1 MKIMRWISTLPLR
14 SRTLLLKKRLEQ
26 ELDEE
31 LQFHLDRR
39 VEQLLEQGFSPH
51 DAQQLATKA
60 LGGVERQK
68 ERCRN
73 VRAGQGLEA
82 LAADW
87 VFGWRQLRKN
97 KVTSG
102 AAILSLALAIGA
114 CTSAFRLIDA
124 LLLRPLPISDPHRLY
139 AIQLDG
145 FTFQGKPI
153 LWDTV
158 SYPSFQRMREALR
171 GQAELIAIEPA
182 QRADLT
188 YGSDDQMEKSQ
199 FQHVSGNMFSS
210 LGLRPALGRL
220 LNEDDDRVPGAKPY
234 AVISYAYWSARF
246 GRDPQVLGRT
256 FRMGIDTYQIVGVS
270 EEKFT
275 GTEPGTIADIFV
287 PTMMNLYGIR
297 EPGNGWLRVFVRPRP
312 GVAIEP
318 VREKMYAVYR
328 AFEQERAKSW
338 TNFPKELLVGY
349 PREKLLLHPASSG
362 VSLTQQDFRV
372 ALMALGVLVALVL
385 LIACANVA
393 NLMTAQAA
401 SRAREMALRVS
412 IGAGRLRLVQMVM
425 VESAMLAMLASGL
438 GAVFAWWAAPFVVNS
453 IGTPGNPVRLIL
465 PADWRVLGFGLLLT
479 LVVTLL
485 FGLMPALRASWVKPV
500 SALKG
505 GDDPHSRRRRMHGLI
520 TAQVAFCFVVLFL
533 ASLFTATLKHL
544 SDRPLGF
551 SPDRLLL
558 LDTVTQHPQPSARWD
573 EMIENLK
580 SVPGVEAVTLASW
593 PLLSGNND
601 NELVSINGAPPT
613 NVLANFL
620 SVSPQWI
627 GTMKIPLADG
637 RDLRPTDASSHT
649 AIVSKEFA
657 RQFFGGQDPVGKSFA
672 TMGAGG
678 KPNKYEIV
686 GLVDD
691 AAYRNVR
698 DPWARVAY
706 IPLHSLDAKGVLQP
720 IDSATV
726 IVRTVSN
733 DPAALASTLRQHLQ
747 QAEPAFRVS
756 NIRTQKEL
764 IYAQTIRERLLAML
778 AAFFGGIALLLA
790 GIGLYGVLTYSVL
803 QREREFGIRIAIG
816 ARIGS
821 IARLLTTEVFAMVLV
836 GAVVGLALG
845 VASVRYVETLLF
857 GVKGSDPTM
866 LILPATVLFASALL
880 AALPAV
886 MRAAKIDPV
895 IMLRAE

>member
-1 MKIMRWISTLPLR
+1 MSLW
-14 SRTLLLKKRLEQ
+14 SRITYAFRGDRLNHEI
-26 ELDEE
+26 DEE
-31 LQFHLDRR
+31 FAAHIEEAIAAGNDPDQVRRAFGSQLRLREQSRDARIVAWLDCLRA
-39 VEQLLEQGFSPH
+39 
-51 DAQQLATKA
+51 DLA
-60 LGGVERQK
+60 
-68 ERCRN
+68 
-73 VRAGQGLEA
+73 
-82 LAADW
+82 
-87 VFGWRQLRKN
+87 FGWRQLLKRKI
-97 KVTSG
+97 TTA

-124 LLLRPLPISDPHRLY
+124 LLLRPLPVSDPSRLY
-139 AIQLDG
+139 AVQLDG

-158 SYPSFQRMREALR
+158 SFPSFQRMREALR
-171 GQAELIAIEPA
+171 GQAELVAIEPA
-182 QRADLT
+182 QRVDLT
-188 YGSDDQMEKSQ
+188 YGSDDQIEKSQ

-210 LGLRPALGRL
+210 FGLRPALGRL
-220 LNEDDDRVPGAKPY
+220 LDEDDDRVPGAKPY
-234 AVISYAYWSARF
+234 AVLSYAYWSARF
-246 GRDPQVLGRT
+246 GRDPRVLGRT
-256 FRMGIDTYQIVGVS
+256 FRMGTDTYEIVGVS

-275 GTEPGTIADIFV
+275 GTEPGTIPDIFV

-297 EPGNGWLRVFVRPRP
+297 APGNGWLRVFVRPRP

-338 TNFPKELLVGY
+338 TNIPKELLVGF
-349 PREKLLLHPASSG
+349 PREKLLLNPAGSG
-362 VSLTQQDFRV
+362 VSMTQQDYRV
-372 ALMALGVLVALVL
+372 ALVALGVLVALVL

-425 VESAMLAMLASGL
+425 VESAMLAMVASVL
-438 GAVFAWWAAPFVVNS
+438 SAVFAWWAAPFVVNS
-453 IGTPGNPVRLIL
+453 IGTPGSPVRLIL
-465 PADWRVLGFGLLLT
+465 PADWRVLGFGLILT

-500 SALKG
+500 NALKG
-505 GDDPHSRRRRMHGLI
+505 GDDPHARRRRMHGLI
-520 TAQVAFCFVVLFL
+520 AAQVAFCFVVLFL
-533 ASLFTATLKHL
+533 ASLFTATFKHL

-551 SPDRLLL
+551 SPERLLL
-558 LDTVTQHPQPSARWD
+558 LDTVTQHPQAAAQWD
-573 EMIENLK
+573 EMVENLK
-580 SVPGVEAVTLASW
+580 SVPGVEAVALASW

-637 RDLRPTDASSHT
+637 RDLRPTDASPHT

-672 TMGAGG
+672 TMGEGG
-678 KPNKYEIV
+678 RPNKYEIV

-691 AAYRNVR
+691 AAYKDVR
-698 DPWARVAY
+698 DPWAHVAY
-706 IPLHSLDAKGVLQP
+706 IPLHSVDAKGAMRP
-720 IDSATV
+720 IDSATI
-726 IVRTVSN
+726 IVRTASN
-733 DPAALASTLRQHLQ
+733 NPAALASTLRQHVQ
-747 QAEPAFRVS
+747 QTAPAFRVS
-756 NIRTQKEL
+756 NIRTQTEL
-764 IYAQTIRERLLAML
+764 IRAQTIRERLLAML

-821 IARLLTTEVFAMVLV
+821 IARLLTTEIFAMVLV
-836 GAVVGLALG
+836 GALIGGALG
-845 VASVRYVETLLF
+845 AASVRYVATLLF
-857 GVKGSDPTM
+857 GVKGSDPSM
-866 LILPATVLFASALL
+866 LVLPAVVLFASALL

-886 MRAAKIDPV
+886 IRAARIDPA
-895 IMLRAE
+895 IMLRVE

>member
-1 MKIMRWISTLPLR
+1 LSIW
-14 SRTLLLKKRLEQ
+14 SRIAYAFLGDRLNREI
-26 ELDEE
+26 DEE
-31 LQFHLDRR
+31 FAAHIEEAIAAGDDPAEVRRAFGSQLRLREKSRDVRIVAWLDCLRA
-39 VEQLLEQGFSPH
+39 
-51 DAQQLATKA
+51 DLA
-60 LGGVERQK
+60 
-68 ERCRN
+68 
-73 VRAGQGLEA
+73 
-82 LAADW
+82 
-87 VFGWRQLRKN
+87 FGWRQLLKRKI
-97 KVTSG
+97 TTA
-102 AAILSLALAIGA
+102 AAILSLALAIGS

-139 AIQLDG
+139 AVQLDG

-153 LWDTV
+153 AWDTV

-171 GQAELIAIEPA
+171 GQAELIGIEPA

-199 FQHVSGNMFSS
+199 LQHVSGNMFSS
-210 LGLRPALGRL
+210 FGLRPALGRL
-220 LNEDDDRVPGAKPY
+220 LNEDDDRVPGAKPF
-234 AVISYAYWSARF
+234 AVISYTYWKARF

-256 FRMGIDTYQIVGVS
+256 FRMGTDTYQIVGVS

-287 PTMMNLYGIR
+287 PTMMNLYGIH
-297 EPGNGWLRVFVRPRP
+297 EPGNGWLRVFVRPGP

-318 VREKMYAVYR
+318 VQEKMYAVYR
-328 AFEQERAKSW
+328 AFEQERAKNW
-338 TNFPKELLVGY
+338 TNIPKELLVGY
-349 PREKLLLHPASSG
+349 PREKLLLNPAGSG
-362 VSLTQQDFRV
+362 VSMTQQDFRV

-425 VESAMLAMLASGL
+425 VESTMLALIASVL

-453 IGTPGNPVRLIL
+453 IGTPSGPVRLIL

-505 GDDPHSRRRRMHGLI
+505 GDDPHARRRRMHGLI
-520 TAQVAFCFVVLFL
+520 AAQVAFCFVVLFL
-533 ASLFTATLKHL
+533 ASLFTATFKHL

-558 LDTVTQHPQPSARWD
+558 LDTVTQHPQAAARWD
-573 EMIENLK
+573 EMVENLK
-580 SVPGVEAVTLASW
+580 SVPGVEAVALASW

-637 RDLRPTDASSHT
+637 RDLRPTDASPNA

-672 TMGAGG
+672 TMGPGG
-678 KPNKYEIV
+678 KPNKYDIV

-698 DPWARVAY
+698 DPWAHVAY
-706 IPLHSLDAKGVLQP
+706 IPLHSLDAKGAMRP
-720 IDSATV
+720 IDSATI

-733 DPAALASTLRQHLQ
+733 NPAALASTLRQHVQ

-756 NIRTQKEL
+756 NIGTQTEL

-778 AAFFGGIALLLA
+778 AAFFGCIALLLA
-790 GIGLYGVLTYSVL
+790 GIGLYGVLAYSVL

-816 ARIGS
+816 AGIGS

-836 GAVVGLALG
+836 GALIGVALG
-845 VASVRYVETLLF
+845 VASVRFVATLLF
-857 GVKGSDPTM
+857 GVEGSDPSM
-866 LILPATVLFASALL
+866 LVLPALVLFASALL
-880 AALPAV
+880 SALPAV
-886 MRAAKIDPV
+886 IRAARIDPS